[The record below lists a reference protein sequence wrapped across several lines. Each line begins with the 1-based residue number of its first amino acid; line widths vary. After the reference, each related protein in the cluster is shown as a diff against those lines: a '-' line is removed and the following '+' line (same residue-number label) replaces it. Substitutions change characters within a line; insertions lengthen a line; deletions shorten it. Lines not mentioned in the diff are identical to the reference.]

1 MKLLIRLMFTIIT
14 IFLINTTIYAY
25 TEYKVGDIIPY
36 NGMNFYVIKNSG
48 SIDDSVTM
56 LKAEPLS
63 YEEVQ
68 TYSEGTGAQI
78 SNKNEYGGIQYG
90 KESNN
95 YQTSYVK
102 NTVDAWAR
110 DMIPNGL
117 IEIRLIKYD
126 ELINDLGYVRSLES
140 SKSVP
145 SSNGETPKWLY
156 NEQYDY
162 WTMSGYSD
170 SEYNIWRVRYTGML
184 MYDELYTNYNSVI
197 RPVVKLKKTTL
208 GDEDEGIIDENDNE
222 DIANNN
228 ESNTSDYN
236 VSDKKEVIN
245 NIENNKVSTTVKV
258 ENTYMKKS
266 LIIIVIGFIISCIS
280 IIIYYMIKNKII
292 VSRRWIWKKN
302 LI

>member
-1 MKLLIRLMFTIIT
+1 MFTIIT

-170 SEYNIWRVRYTGML
+170 SE
-184 MYDELYTNYNSVI
+184 
-197 RPVVKLKKTTL
+197 
-208 GDEDEGIIDENDNE
+208 
-222 DIANNN
+222 
-228 ESNTSDYN
+228 
-236 VSDKKEVIN
+236 
-245 NIENNKVSTTVKV
+245 
-258 ENTYMKKS
+258 
-266 LIIIVIGFIISCIS
+266 
-280 IIIYYMIKNKII
+280 
-292 VSRRWIWKKN
+292 
-302 LI
+302 

>member
-1 MKLLIRLMFTIIT
+1 
-14 IFLINTTIYAY
+14 
-25 TEYKVGDIIPY
+25 
-36 NGMNFYVIKNSG
+36 
-48 SIDDSVTM
+48 
-56 LKAEPLS
+56 
-63 YEEVQ
+63 
-68 TYSEGTGAQI
+68 
-78 SNKNEYGGIQYG
+78 
-90 KESNN
+90 
-95 YQTSYVK
+95 
-102 NTVDAWAR
+102 
-110 DMIPNGL
+110 
-117 IEIRLIKYD
+117 
-126 ELINDLGYVRSLES
+126 
-140 SKSVP
+140 
-145 SSNGETPKWLY
+145 
-156 NEQYDY
+156 
-162 WTMSGYSD
+162 
-170 SEYNIWRVRYTGML
+170 

-292 VSRRWIWKKN
+292 VSRR
-302 LI
+302 